1 MLTIMA
7 PMTASLTLR
16 LLADAGGGGLFY
28 SRFPPFLGDA
38 ALSLPHVLC
47 CDARP
52 HTRHPVARVRDYPT
66 DIDGRVSSVRLKRL
80 LALRGGVNPVALAG
94 KCAKSA
100 ALFFTKPAIE
110 DDLAKQ
116 TWVIEIKRL
125 IRRGFAGLALV
136 KLCSYCLL
144 SKRLDHQSELLAPLS
159 DEAQERRLEGCPL
172 PVIVDVPDDLKKLI
186 VDDFVSFDPRK
197 RILALR
203 GGFNPVTLA
212 SGCAKSA
219 VSFFLKPAVD
229 EYFSNLS
236 NLLLRPLNRKLDR
249 LLGITLVGLGA
260 SNRRL
265 SKTIAPLTEEA
276 QERRLEGCP
285 LPVIVED
292 PGDPKKLV
300 VEVRLPKN
308 LRGLGEKAF
317 YLESPEEE
325 LGRKIRL
332 VVAIDGISKA
342 WTLQLPLAKHLDP
355 TIKSKLIWVTSID
368 GASQSKFRRCRLEV
382 I

>member
-1 MLTIMA
+1 
-7 PMTASLTLR
+7 
-16 LLADAGGGGLFY
+16 
-28 SRFPPFLGDA
+28 
-38 ALSLPHVLC
+38 
-47 CDARP
+47 
-52 HTRHPVARVRDYPT
+52 
-66 DIDGRVSSVRLKRL
+66 
-80 LALRGGVNPVALAG
+80 
-94 KCAKSA
+94 
-100 ALFFTKPAIE
+100 LFFTKPAIE
-110 DDLAKQ
+110 DYLAKP

-125 IRRGFAGLALV
+125 IRRGIAGLTLV
-136 KLCSYCLL
+136 ELCSYCLL

-249 LLGITLVGLGA
+249 LLGITLVGFVGLGA

-276 QERRLEGCP
+276 QERRLGLPPSRDRRRPRRPEEAGCRGQTAKEP
-285 LPVIVED
+285 ARFGGESLLPREPGRGTGAED
-292 PGDPKKLV
+292 PPSGRGRRHQQGLDSAAAACQAPRPDYQVQVDLGD
-300 VEVRLPKN
+300 
-308 LRGLGEKAF
+308 
-317 YLESPEEE
+317 
-325 LGRKIRL
+325 
-332 VVAIDGISKA
+332 
-342 WTLQLPLAKHLDP
+342 QH
-355 TIKSKLIWVTSID
+355 
-368 GASQSKFRRCRLEV
+368 
-382 I
+382 